1 MPFRKIDPRIWGDA
15 KFRRLSD
22 DAKLLWF
29 YFLTNPHLTNLP
41 GVFQAWPEGM
51 ARDLGWLDEPTTEK
65 PCRLDAAFKEITDLK
80 MAIYDDIAGL
90 IYIPRAYFFNLPDN
104 INVVK
109 GWAVWFFQL
118 PECPLRERI
127 LNDFKH
133 NLERYRKGY
142 SEPFTKPYEEPF
154 AKPYAKQERRGKER
168 KGKERKCEGEDEPQA
183 SVGRSAPS
191 RPPPSLGSQEQQQEE
206 DRLTHLAKTDPSKF
220 SESLPPW
227 LQSAFKKSK
236 GIE

>member
-22 DAKLLWF
+22 DAKLLWM
-29 YFLTNPHLTNLP
+29 YLLTNNHLTNLP
-41 GVFQAWPEGM
+41 GVFHAWPETMG
-51 ARDLGWLDEPTTEK
+51 RDIGWSGDDPQNFRFET
-65 PCRLDAAFKEITDLK
+65 AFKEITDLK
-80 MAIYDDIAGL
+80 MAIYDDTGGL

-104 INVVK
+104 LNVVK

-142 SEPFTKPYEEPF
+142 SEPFTKPYEEPL

-168 KGKERKCEGEDEPQA
+168 KGKERKCEGEDDGSSGRSPQ
-183 SVGRSAPS
+183 SSAPS
-191 RPPPSLGSQEQQQEE
+191 LASQEQQQEE
-206 DRLTHLAKTDPSKF
+206 DRLTHLSKTDPSKF

-227 LQSAFKKSK
+227 LQAAYKKSK
-236 GIE
+236 GMK